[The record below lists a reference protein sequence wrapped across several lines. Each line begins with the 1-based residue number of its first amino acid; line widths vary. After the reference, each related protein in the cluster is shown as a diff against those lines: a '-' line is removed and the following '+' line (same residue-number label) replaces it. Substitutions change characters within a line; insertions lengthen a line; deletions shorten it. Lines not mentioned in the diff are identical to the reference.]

1 MKSLAKKIVATA
13 LTVAS
18 IATMTTC
25 VATANAANMEYHID
39 TTRKASLT
47 LHKYEMSD
55 TSLATH
61 KATGTTD
68 DAQYVPADAKPLA
81 NVQFTAYKVAE
92 LDKYFKPDGIEL
104 PAASAVKT
112 SEATATFSAVT
123 GEDGVAT
130 FTDLPLGIYYVEE
143 TDGPAQVTKKISPFV
158 ISLPMTSVDGSKW
171 LYDIHCY
178 PKNQTA
184 YGGVTLQKVDSV
196 TKKPLK
202 GATFTLYSSED
213 GKTYT
218 EYMTGLKTGDNGTAV
233 VNSLPSQTYYKF
245 VETAASD
252 PSYILDST
260 VGYEFYIDA
269 TGDMI
274 VNDEVVDNKT
284 VVVENDTVDIEKYVL
299 DGKKGA
305 EGIDNTVN
313 YGDTVYWK
321 IKTSI
326 PTKTAE
332 KLKTYTI
339 VDTMSKGLKY
349 QSAELWIDDTKQL
362 KEKTDYTVSQSGLEV
377 TFTIKPSSIKGGKE
391 VEVYFNTELT
401 TDAPLAQDVPNTSK
415 LIYTNDIGTDSKFT
429 KNSQTPT
436 VHTGGYS
443 FVKTDGSKPLEGA
456 EFAIYRTE
464 VDAKNGTNA
473 ILTATSNDKGIVE
486 FKGLQYGAFSVDED
500 GKNKNGVENGSTKYW
515 IAETKAPNGYVLLSA
530 PFEVTVNATSH
541 ISSNTPSVKNNT
553 IPELPVTGAAG
564 TVTLFVIAAALV
576 GTGVLILSVRRK
588 KRDR

>member
-1 MKSLAKKIVATA
+1 MVT
-13 LTVAS
+13 
-18 IATMTTC
+18 
-25 VATANAANMEYHID
+25 
-39 TTRKASLT
+39 
-47 LHKYEMSD
+47 
-55 TSLATH
+55 
-61 KATGTTD
+61 
-68 DAQYVPADAKPLA
+68 
-81 NVQFTAYKVAE
+81 QFTGR
-92 LDKYFKPDGIEL
+92 LR
-104 PAASAVKT
+104 
-112 SEATATFSAVT
+112 
-123 GEDGVAT
+123 
-130 FTDLPLGIYYVEE
+130 
-143 TDGPAQVTKKISPFV
+143 
-158 ISLPMTSVDGSKW
+158 
-171 LYDIHCY
+171 
-178 PKNQTA
+178 
-184 YGGVTLQKVDSV
+184 LQSR
-196 TKKPLK
+196 
-202 GATFTLYSSED
+202 
-213 GKTYT
+213 
-218 EYMTGLKTGDNGTAV
+218 
-233 VNSLPSQTYYKF
+233 Q
-245 VETAASD
+245 
-252 PSYILDST
+252 
-260 VGYEFYIDA
+260 
-269 TGDMI
+269 
-274 VNDEVVDNKT
+274 
-284 VVVENDTVDIEKYVL
+284 
-299 DGKKGA
+299 
-305 EGIDNTVN
+305 
-313 YGDTVYWK
+313 
-321 IKTSI
+321 
-326 PTKTAE
+326 KTAE

-362 KEKTDYTVSQSGLEV
+362 KEKTDYTVSQKGLEV
-377 TFTIKPSSIKGGKE
+377 TFTIKPASIKGGKE

-415 LIYTNDIGTDSKFT
+415 LIYTNDIGTDSTFT

-443 FVKTDGSKPLEGA
+443 FVKTDGSKALEGA

-473 ILTATSNDKGIVE
+473 ILTATSNSKGVVE

>member
-1 MKSLAKKIVATA
+1 
-13 LTVAS
+13 
-18 IATMTTC
+18 
-25 VATANAANMEYHID
+25 
-39 TTRKASLT
+39 
-47 LHKYEMSD
+47 
-55 TSLATH
+55 
-61 KATGTTD
+61 
-68 DAQYVPADAKPLA
+68 
-81 NVQFTAYKVAE
+81 
-92 LDKYFKPDGIEL
+92 
-104 PAASAVKT
+104 
-112 SEATATFSAVT
+112 
-123 GEDGVAT
+123 
-130 FTDLPLGIYYVEE
+130 
-143 TDGPAQVTKKISPFV
+143 
-158 ISLPMTSVDGSKW
+158 
-171 LYDIHCY
+171 
-178 PKNQTA
+178 
-184 YGGVTLQKVDSV
+184 
-196 TKKPLK
+196 
-202 GATFTLYSSED
+202 
-213 GKTYT
+213 
-218 EYMTGLKTGDNGTAV
+218 MTGLKTGDNGTAV

-274 VNDEVVDNKT
+274 VNDKVVDNKT

-415 LIYTNDIGTDSKFT
+415 LIYTNNIGTDSTFT

-443 FVKTDGSKPLEGA
+443 FVKTDGSKPISGTD
-456 EFAIYRTE
+456 FAIYKTE
-464 VDAKNGTNA
+464 ADAKNGENA
-473 ILTATSNDKGIVE
+473 IQTTTSNDKGIVE

-515 IAETKAPNGYVLLSA
+515 IAETKAHDGYVLLSA

-541 ISSNTPSVKNNT
+541 ISSNTPSVINNK